1 MSAHFLRVINLH
13 SLILCLG
20 FVVITLDAS
29 GGNEPVSTRS
39 AVITPIVITS
49 WFTPA
54 LLAPDGIEYITIPL
68 KRIGHLFLIE
78 ARIDNESGNFVFD
91 TGSSKM
97 VLNKTYFRKYIV
109 VDDESGGGI
118 TGSTEG
124 VGRTSVRSL
133 EMSGMSFTNLSAD
146 VTSLAHIENRR
157 GVKILGL
164 MGLSLL
170 QEMEIVIDLN
180 NNALHLYK
188 IDRKGNRIGG
198 SNSRK
203 FDLIQRVE
211 SYRNIVLVKAVIG
224 GKVLDFC
231 LDTGAET
238 NVLSSR
244 SSKPVMS
251 TVTIQRRSDLVGV
264 SAGQSDVLYGTLTD
278 FNIAGTHFPSMKTII
293 ANLDRMSKSYGRVID
308 GMLGFDFFSQGE
320 ICINLIKN
328 EMGIY
333 FAKTEEKRKG

>member
-1 MSAHFLRVINLH
+1 MSAHFPRVINLH

-20 FVVITLDAS
+20 FVLITLDTS
-29 GGNEPVSTRS
+29 GENEPVSTRS

-54 LLAPDGIEYITIPL
+54 SLAPDGIEYITIPL

-91 TGSSKM
+91 TGSSRL

-109 VDDESGGGI
+109 VDDETGGGI

-133 EMSGMSFTNLSAD
+133 EMSGMRFTNLSAD

-180 NNALHLYK
+180 NNVLHLYK

-198 SNSRK
+198 SGNRK
-203 FDLIQRVE
+203 FDLTQRIE
-211 SYRNIVLVKAVIG
+211 SYRNIILVKAVIG

-238 NVLSSR
+238 NVLNSR

-278 FNIAGTHFPSMKTII
+278 FNIAGMHFPSMKTII
-293 ANLDRMSKSYGRVID
+293 ANMDRMSKSYGRVID
-308 GMLGFDFFSQGE
+308 GMLGFDFFSQGV